1 MTNQDQHYNL
11 EYWLN
16 LIEEGGISALTQSP
30 DGLLGDNRINYDYL
44 EDYLRYEGCDD
55 ADIRYVFGRSVQAVF
70 GYEVDPVLDAQML
83 KARIVHVVFC
93 AQQGYQHNQHIGY
106 RFPCFAEFM
115 RGLGLAAGKKTGY
128 YPTTSVLPDLYLS
141 VSGML
146 DEWRYIASG
155 DIYFEMPRI
164 DSEDQYNLFLNSWML
179 PPWHDIAVGEPQEV
193 DSVDIVEYLRPVL
206 PDAIAAFALELR
218 KRITSYSPHKYELTV
233 TDPTTGMQHTAIKPL
248 WNPL

>member
-1 MTNQDQHYNL
+1 MISQDQHYSL

-16 LIEEGGISALTQSP
+16 LIEEGGIDALTQSP
-30 DGLLGDNRINYDYL
+30 DGLLGDNHINYDYL
-44 EDYLRYEGCDD
+44 EKYLTYIGCDD

-83 KARIVHVVFC
+83 KARIVHAVFC
-93 AQQGYQHNQHIGY
+93 SEQDYQHTGH
-106 RFPCFAEFM
+106 RFPCFAEFI
-115 RGLGLAAGKKTGY
+115 RGLQLAAGKKTRY

-146 DEWRYIASG
+146 DEWRYIASS
-155 DIYFEMPRI
+155 DIYFEMPQVNPKDR
-164 DSEDQYNLFLNSWML
+164 YNVFLNSWML
-179 PPWHDIAVGEPQEV
+179 PPWHDIAIGEPQEV

-218 KRITSYSPHKYELTV
+218 RRIASYSPHKYDLTV